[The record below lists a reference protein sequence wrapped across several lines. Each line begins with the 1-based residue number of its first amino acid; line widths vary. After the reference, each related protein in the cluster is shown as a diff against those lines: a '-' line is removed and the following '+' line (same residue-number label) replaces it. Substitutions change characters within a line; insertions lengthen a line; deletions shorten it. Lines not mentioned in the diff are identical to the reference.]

1 MAKVRPKPRR
11 PLVTGRVLRQVA
23 AAMLPFYRR
32 IAASRSYA
40 REWTT
45 AVVSADLDLM
55 RRLLSGIPSL
65 ADTDNYG
72 TNGIGYFISFPFPLP
87 VGFYT
92 NGTTIPPGMARY
104 TFNTNAHRCIA
115 RAVIP
120 LYRELACNRN
130 FADNLAAALRCKDI
144 RTART
149 MVRSLVK
156 TSALQSVTI
165 EENGL
170 ALLFR
175 TRFSKHPYRNLLFQE
190 RM

>member
-1 MAKVRPKPRR
+1 MKNVKPKQSKQ
-11 PLVTGRVLRQVA
+11 LVTAHVLRQVA

-45 AVVSADLDLM
+45 AVVTADLDLM
-55 RRLLSGIPSL
+55 RRLLSSVPSL
-65 ADTDNYG
+65 ADADNYG

-87 VGFYT
+87 VAFYT

-120 LYRELACNRN
+120 LYRELARSRK
-130 FADNLAAALRCKDI
+130 FAESLAAAIRRRDT

-156 TSALQSVTI
+156 TSSLRSVTI

-175 TRFSKHPYRNLLFQE
+175 TRFSKYPYRNLLFQE
-190 RM
+190 MM